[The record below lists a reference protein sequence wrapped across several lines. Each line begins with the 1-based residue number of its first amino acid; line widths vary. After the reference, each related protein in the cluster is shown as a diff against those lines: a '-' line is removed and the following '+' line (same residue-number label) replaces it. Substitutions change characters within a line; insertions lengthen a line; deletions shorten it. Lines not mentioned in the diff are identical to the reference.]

1 MNRLALWKQQGVPF
15 VKRVLELIRKYTK
28 DAIRKAI
35 ADEKVKIKCNFTDQ
49 LLAVPP
55 LSYMI
60 THKGVISASSKCD
73 QTDWLYISVDCTCSF
88 LNLKLV

>member
-49 LLAVPP
+49 LLSAPP
-55 LSYMI
+55 FKLQYMI
-60 THKGVISASSKCD
+60 IHKGVVSASSKCD
-73 QTDWLYISVDCTCSF
+73 RTDWLYYQC
-88 LNLKLV
+88 